1 MENQETQKKCTH
13 LGCGKLYYEKD
24 NIEGACHY
32 HDGKPMFHDTK
43 KGWTCCNQVAYDWD
57 EFQKLPPCKVGKHT
71 DVPQGKMEFFKSDTV
86 ANTQRAIDK
95 NENNKVL
102 NIDDFNAA
110 EKKKKEEKMKLEG
123 EKPKEIIKNSEGK
136 YYCGNPGCQ
145 SKIYDP
151 NDNPEGCCKHHL
163 GQPVFHDRKKMW
175 SCCKQEAYDWDDFE
189 KLPPCAVSKHVPK
202 YKNK

>member
-86 ANTQRAIDK
+86 ANAQRAIDK
-95 NENNKVL
+95 NEGNKVL

-110 EKKKKEEKMKLEG
+110 EKKKNEEKLKLN
-123 EKPKEIIKNSEGK
+123 KTFKIIKKWINS
-136 YYCGNPGCQ
+136 
-145 SKIYDP
+145 
-151 NDNPEGCCKHHL
+151 
-163 GQPVFHDRKKMW
+163 
-175 SCCKQEAYDWDDFE
+175 
-189 KLPPCAVSKHVPK
+189 
-202 YKNK
+202 KNVVV